1 MRLDPKAIEIITS
14 RTKSVIGEDI
24 AIWLFGSRVDDQLKG
39 GDIDLLIEV
48 NHKLENRV
56 AVACQI
62 NAKIQIALGA
72 QRLDIIVK
80 DVDTE
85 SLPIHEIAKKNGIR
99 LC

>member
-48 NHKLENRV
+48 NHKFENRV

>member
-62 NAKIQIALGA
+62 N
-72 QRLDIIVK
+72 
-80 DVDTE
+80 T
-85 SLPIHEIAKKNGIR
+85 KNSNRFRCATI
-99 LC
+99 

>member
-1 MRLDPKAIEIITS
+1 MRLDPQAIDIITS
-14 RTKSVIGEDI
+14 SAKAVIGEDI
-24 AIWLFGSRVDDQLKG
+24 AIWLFGSRIDDQLKG

-48 NHKLENRV
+48 NYKLENRV

-72 QRLDIIVK
+72 QRLDVIVK
-80 DVDTE
+80 DVETAN
-85 SLPIHEIAKKNGIR
+85 LPMHEIAKKNGIR

>member
-72 QRLDIIVK
+72 QRLDIILK
-80 DVDTE
+80 DVETAN
-85 SLPIHEIAKKNGIR
+85 LPIHERAKKNGIR